1 MYFLSVTM
9 ETSSNTIGF
18 FFFFPFL
25 SLKTLSKSLR
35 EIFWGNFDMFAF
47 SFWAVIFVFLLI
59 LLLYML
65 EESLMYVCIAL
76 NLEPYIH
83 IHITC
88 YHFTGRHSGLCSTA
102 LGVLFLPATSW
113 VQFMKRWSPFLS
125 STDKPTRLHRV
136 SEQSICEYS
145 QSESLSHQP
154 SEWVLKYLVNS
165 LGIFKHLSISNN
177 MNIIWI
183 FNYIKILLKNALAFK
198 KKITHLDSCIL
209 KFSTCVRK

>member
-88 YHFTGRHSGLCSTA
+88 YHFTGRHSFLWPSQHCPRGTFLA
-102 LGVLFLPATSW
+102 RYFLGPVYEK
-113 VQFMKRWSPFLS
+113 V
-125 STDKPTRLHRV
+125 KPL
-136 SEQSICEYS
+136 
-145 QSESLSHQP
+145 L
-154 SEWVLKYLVNS
+154 
-165 LGIFKHLSISNN
+165 IFH
-177 MNIIWI
+177 
-183 FNYIKILLKNALAFK
+183 
-198 KKITHLDSCIL
+198 
-209 KFSTCVRK
+209 